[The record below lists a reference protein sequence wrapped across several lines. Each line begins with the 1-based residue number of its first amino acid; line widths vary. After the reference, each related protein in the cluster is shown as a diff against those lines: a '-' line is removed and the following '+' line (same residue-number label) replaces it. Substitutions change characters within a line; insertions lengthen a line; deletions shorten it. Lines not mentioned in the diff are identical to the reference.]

1 MSNRLIFIMTDDYKR
16 YWGYFNKP
24 LYAFDLNDK
33 GFYDYQRQT
42 DLIVTNGN
50 NKQTCTKPF
59 VFIWPITNDRVER
72 YRQYTSIHEI
82 TYKQKWLDF
91 ATNYGYW
98 NLLPLYSWTYDFD
111 KSSERNKEETL
122 FEEKYLKVNNNSFRT
137 VYPNNEANDF
147 KKFFIKFLQGGGV

>member
-1 MSNRLIFIMTDDYKR
+1 MTDDYKR

-42 DLIVTNGN
+42 DLIVTDGHD
-50 NKQTCTKPF
+50 KQTCTKPF
-59 VFIWPITNDRVER
+59 VFIWPVTNDRVER

-91 ATNYGYW
+91 ATNYSFW

-137 VYPNNEANDF
+137 VYSNNEANDF